1 MRILDWS
8 SLDEAGRRGALARP
22 GRGAR
27 SGVERLARDVIAEV
41 RQGGDEALRLLTR
54 RFDGIDLQSFAVDP
68 SEFEDA
74 RSRMSAGQ
82 IAALQRA
89 ITNVQCYHQA
99 QAPKPLLLETETG
112 VRCEQIIRPIRSVGL
127 YVPAGTAP
135 LPSAVIMLG
144 VPARLAGCPTRILCT
159 PPQKDGRGHPA
170 VLTAAALCGIDQ
182 VFKVGGAQAIAALA
196 FGTESI
202 PRVDKIFGPGNT
214 WVTTAKALIA
224 ADPDGCA
231 CDLPAG
237 PSEVMIVADEAAR
250 AELVAADLLA
260 QAEHDALAQAIV
272 VTQSR
277 TLAEGLAAE
286 IARQRTGL
294 SRRAILEKSL
304 RSCRAILVPDLETA
318 LDVVNTYA
326 PEHLML
332 EVEEPRRWL
341 QKVQSA
347 GSVFLGS
354 WSAETLGDY
363 CSGPNH
369 VLPTDGHA
377 RTLSG
382 LSVRDFVKTIPV
394 QEISPEGLRA
404 LGPTAMVLAELEGL
418 DAHVSAVRRR
428 LGVLNAASAD
438 AELSVTA

>member
-8 SLDEAGRRGALARP
+8 SLDEAGRRGALSRP
-22 GRGAR
+22 GQGAR
-27 SGVERLARDVIAEV
+27 SGVERLARDVVLEV
-41 RQGGDEALRLLTR
+41 RQGGDEALKLLTR
-54 RFDGIDLQSFAVDP
+54 RFDGVELQSFAVEP
-68 SEFEDA
+68 AEVAEA
-74 RSRMSAGQ
+74 KNALTGPQ

-89 ITNVQCYHQA
+89 VTNVQRYHQA
-99 QAPKPLLLETETG
+99 QQPKPLLLETESG
-112 VRCEQIIRPIRSVGL
+112 VRCEQIIRPIQSVGL

-159 PPQKDGRGHPA
+159 PPQRDGRVHPA

-202 PRVDKIFGPGNT
+202 PRVDKIFGPGNA
-214 WVTTAKALIA
+214 WVTAAKSLVA
-224 ADPDGCA
+224 ADPEACA

-237 PSEVMIVADEAAR
+237 PSEVMIVADDTAR

-277 TLAEGLAAE
+277 SLAEGLAAE
-286 IARQRTGL
+286 IAGQRHGL
-294 SRRAILEKSL
+294 TRTAILDQSL
-304 RSCRAILVPDLETA
+304 SSCRAIIVPDLETA
-318 LDVVNTYA
+318 IAVVNRYA

-332 EVEEPRRWL
+332 EVEDPRHWL
-341 QKVQSA
+341 PKVHSA
-347 GSVFLGS
+347 GSIFLGS

-382 LSVRDFVKTIPV
+382 LSVRDFVKMIPV
-394 QEISPEGLRA
+394 QEVSPVGLRG
-404 LGPTAMVLAELEGL
+404 LGPTAIVLAELEGL
-418 DAHVSAVRRR
+418 DAHAGAVRRR
-428 LGVLNAASAD
+428 LGVLDAASAD
-438 AELSVTA
+438 AEMSATS